1 MIAGVFLDGLRLGD
15 ILEKAEHTSA
25 ISWSY
30 DAIGGCGSAE
40 ITLRRH
46 FDSYGD
52 IELEYQIEIFE
63 TVDMYRK
70 GFSLEFG
77 QDVFGGTGGFGTP
90 FGPQGAELPMLLGGS
105 DYLRWS
111 GFIREITPVLDNP
124 ELVRLRCSGWSRQL
138 EYVMVASKAAPM
150 GPITYTNGD
159 VGAIARSIID
169 TFVIPGTQ
177 IRRTSGANLCQDVGL
192 TVSTV
197 GVTFETSCWEALK
210 DLGRDRRK
218 CGMGRH
224 GG

>member
-1 MIAGVFLDGLRLGD
+1 MAFEFEIILRNKQGIA
-15 ILEKAEHTSA
+15 LEYLKKDTSA

-40 ITLRRH
+40 ITLRRF
-46 FDSYGD
+46 FDAYGD
-52 IELEYQIEIFE
+52 IELEYQIQIFE

-90 FGPQGAELPMLLGGS
+90 FGEQGAELPMLLGGS

-111 GFIREITPVLDNP
+111 GLIREIMPVFDHP
-124 ELVRLRCSGWSRQL
+124 ELVRLRCSGYSRQL
-138 EYVMVASKAAPM
+138 EYVMVASKAVPM
-150 GPITYTNGD
+150 GPITYINAD

-177 IRRTSGANLCQDVGL
+177 IMRTPGANLCQDTGV
-192 TVSTV
+192 TVSSV
-197 GVTFETSCWEALK
+197 GVTFESSVGK
-210 DLGRDRRK
+210 
-218 CGMGRH
+218 H
-224 GG
+224 